1 MDVIENTNID
11 SLTPVSSLIRKFS
24 AVIHFIADKK
34 SEGVSFYAALS
45 KWRDENSSEREN
57 RALLEEVEKARRIA
71 ENPNW
76 EMVWVNVEN
85 HAYFKGM
92 VTFFYSPEMT
102 LEEYKNNANR
112 AKTMFDKNGISN
124 IYKKKHMMK
133 SLMLSKII

>member
-1 MDVIENTNID
+1 MGD
-11 SLTPVSSLIRKFS
+11 
-24 AVIHFIADKK
+24 
-34 SEGVSFYAALS
+34 G
-45 KWRDENSSEREN
+45 
-57 RALLEEVEKARRIA
+57 
-71 ENPNW
+71 
-76 EMVWVNVEN
+76 WVNVEN

>member
-1 MDVIENTNID
+1 M
-11 SLTPVSSLIRKFS
+11 
-24 AVIHFIADKK
+24 
-34 SEGVSFYAALS
+34 SFYAALS

-76 EMVWVNVEN
+76 EMVWGNVEN

-112 AKTMFDKNGISN
+112 AKTMFDKNGISD
-124 IYKKKHMMK
+124 IYKKSIFLSELLFP
-133 SLMLSKII
+133 SLILGKISTNYILQKELKRTNF